1 MSSTCVSPFWIL
13 VGRKG
18 ILSWMWKIS
27 ATHRSAATPC
37 SKSQSNK
44 VVSQGSLFS
53 TEPVLPEGFVYQR
66 DFLTA
71 ADEADLLRNI
81 QHETFDTFDFQ
92 GYRAKRRMIEYGLEY
107 DFSRRRANP
116 TKPFPQFL
124 LSVRGRAAEF
134 AQIAPDE
141 LVEGLI
147 LEYPPGAPIGWHRDA
162 PQFGIVIGISLLNPA
177 RMRLKPYQKEG
188 KIASITLEPR
198 SIYMFRGAA
207 RWQWQHSIPAH
218 EMLRYSITFRTLRHK
233 EERRT
238 A

>member
-1 MSSTCVSPFWIL
+1 MSQ
-13 VGRKG
+13 
-18 ILSWMWKIS
+18 
-27 ATHRSAATPC
+27 A
-37 SKSQSNK
+37 N
-44 VVSQGSLFS
+44 LFS
-53 TEPVLPEGFVYQR
+53 GGPVLPEGFVYQQE
-66 DFLTA
+66 FLTA
-71 ADEADLLRNI
+71 ADEADLLRHI
-81 QHETFDTFDFQ
+81 QHESFDAFDFQ

-124 LSVRGRAAEF
+124 LSVRQRAAQF
-134 AQIAPDE
+134 AGVTPDE

-188 KIASITLEPR
+188 KITSVTLEPR

-207 RWQWQHSIPAH
+207 RWQWQHSIPAQ
-218 EMLRYSITFRTLRHK
+218 EKLRYSITFRTLRQK